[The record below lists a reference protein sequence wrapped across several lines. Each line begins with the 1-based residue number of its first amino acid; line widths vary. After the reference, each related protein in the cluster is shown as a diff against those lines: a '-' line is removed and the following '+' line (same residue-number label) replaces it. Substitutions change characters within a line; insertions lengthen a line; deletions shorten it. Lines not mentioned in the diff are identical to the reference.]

1 MTAPVWAEALSA
13 GAYLAVGVLTCIAAG
28 VRPPLRSKALAA
40 LFDLALGVSAGVLFI
55 GVTELFFD
63 GTVTVSGSR
72 YVFKG
77 AGYGHQ
83 IGMSQWGANAM
94 AKQGFDYEDIITFY
108 YPGVKVTRY

>member
-13 GAYLAVGVLTCIAAG
+13 GAYFAAGVLTCIAAG

-63 GTVTVSGSR
+63 GTVTVSACSA
-72 YVFKG
+72 FA
-77 AGYGHQ
+77 AGVVISAAFAVRSPPKPVAAREGRKEKK
-83 IGMSQWGANAM
+83 ADARE
-94 AKQGFDYEDIITFY
+94 ED
-108 YPGVKVTRY
+108 